1 MSKRF
6 RQTALACAMACGLG
20 LPAAA
25 QTLRPTAALTSTSMA
40 SGAAATSVPA
50 GATSG
55 IYLSPPGGLPN
66 SGQMDP
72 AELKVYEVPSEL
84 IGAVGARLQIT
95 YHGHPRVRVATEP
108 KTGQLMVMAP
118 ESIQRDIAGKMQML
132 IWEAQKSGVVP
143 DDRGMSVAST
153 KQQAYALRNLRP
165 QDLENALQRLAGPR
179 LTATTERNGEVATFR
194 LASTTGM
201 QDVMQ
206 IDRTNGQ
213 VLLLGGGPSV
223 AGWMQIVYAL
233 DMGQS
238 DPFRA
243 THVMPLAP
251 ADPQRVRQ
259 AVQLVRAVFQQRSD
273 DQEVT
278 AQVPAGGQI
287 RPNGQAGDVQNPDE
301 PAMAIGSAET
311 LGAET
316 GLFGDV
322 QIEFIEDLDLVI
334 IKGAKRDVQRT
345 LEVIEQIKK
354 KSAETQPEITVM
366 RLKHVDSTAVATLI
380 NELYEDVLKPRQ
392 GTVSITPLGQ
402 PQALLLIGRKEAV
415 QSVVEL
421 INKLDQPL
429 DASDQLR
436 VFRLLHASAVDAET
450 TIRDFFTETPGSGDD
465 LRTGLGTRV
474 KLIADYR
481 TNSLIVQA
489 APRDLAEV
497 AKLVEQLDVEGT
509 PAQNEVR
516 IFRLKNAIAEDLT
529 TVLTSIITGEAP
541 EGGGGGGGGGEA
553 TPPSTKLSII
563 QRAARVDSGI
573 LAGVVITAD
582 PSQNALVVRAPSKS
596 MALIAQLIEQLDQL
610 PGVEAQIKVFEVKN
624 GDATALAVTLQQ
636 LFGLPV
642 TAGQNPGGGVFG
654 ANAQLQLAGLTAG
667 GEGSLVQ
674 LRVTVDTRTNSI
686 IVSGSA
692 SDLEVI
698 EVLLLRLDEKGVETR
713 TTEVFWLRNA
723 NAADVANALTQ
734 FLNTQRTV
742 IQQQLLLN
750 QAISIFEQVDREV
763 FVVAEQ
769 TTNSLIVS
777 ATPRYIDTI
786 RNVITKLD
794 RRPPLVAIQVL
805 MAEVTLGDQFEWGVE
820 LGLQDSLLFD
830 RNSVT
835 GGTVSSP
842 VFNQGTVLTNSVTRG
857 QTQNVAGQGM
867 STFGLGRAGSLSY
880 GGLVLSAAS
889 ESVGIL
895 VRALQDANRLQILS
909 RPQIMTM
916 DNRPAST
923 LVGQNVPRVSGTVQ
937 GFNGSQVNVVPTN
950 VGLSLQVWPRV
961 NEDGLIVMQVIVER
975 SSLGPEATG
984 IPVGFGS
991 NGQVIRSPVIN
1002 TTNAQTTISAYS
1014 GQTVVFAGL
1023 IQKTRSSVSRRIPYL
1038 ADIPY
1043 LGALFRFDVEAE
1055 QRNELLVVLT
1065 PRIVQTD
1072 EDYEI
1077 IKQVESSRM
1086 SYCLADILEMHGD
1099 VGLTGGH
1106 GLWGPARGPI
1116 IYPDLQPAAID
1127 EIGPDGSIMDMQFS
1141 PELAPA
1147 IPGGAC
1153 PPGTEIMP
1161 GQGLPGG
1168 SFAPDGTPYPSG
1180 NIVPAQPYP
1189 QGQPGELQPAPQA
1202 APQPAPTVQAAP
1214 ALQPVSYERPVTLAP
1229 ARSTAPADDML
1240 GMPRGIASTGAAYA
1254 PQPTGGQRPMPAA
1267 ATSLTPPPT
1276 GVPARPNYAP
1286 AATARPSTLYAPTGA
1301 R

>member
-6 RQTALACAMACGLG
+6 RQIAIACAMACGLT
-20 LPAAA
+20 LPGFAQTSQSSQAYPLSVPTLTYPASNSQSSGSFIPVPVGPQSVSLAEQQADAA
-25 QTLRPTAALTSTSMA
+25 Q
-40 SGAAATSVPA
+40 
-50 GATSG
+50 
-55 IYLSPPGGLPN
+55 
-66 SGQMDP
+66 
-72 AELKVYEVPSEL
+72 LKVYEVPSDL

-95 YHGHPRVRVATEP
+95 YHGQPRVRVATDP

-118 ESIQRDIAGKMQML
+118 ESIQRDIGSKMQML
-132 IWEAQKSGVVP
+132 IWEAQRAGVVAN
-143 DDRGMSVAST
+143 DRGMSVGST
-153 KQQAYALRNLRP
+153 KQQAYALRNLRA

-194 LASTTGM
+194 LASSTGM

-206 IDRTNGQ
+206 IDRTAGQ
-213 VLLLGGGPSV
+213 VVLLGGGPSV
-223 AGWMQIVYAL
+223 AGWMQIIYAL

-251 ADPQRVRQ
+251 ADPQRVRH
-259 AVQLVRAVFQQRSD
+259 AVQLVRTVFQQRD
-273 DQEVT
+273 DNEQVT
-278 AQVPAGGQI
+278 AQVPAGNLQNQ
-287 RPNGQAGDVQNPDE
+287 PNPQTDVQNPDE
-301 PAMAIGSAET
+301 PAMAIGSADT
-311 LGAET
+311 LGADT

-354 KSAETQPEITVM
+354 KSTETQPEIRVM
-366 RLKHVDSTAVATLI
+366 QLKHVDSAAVATLV
-380 NELYEDVLKPRQ
+380 NELYDDVLKPRQ
-392 GTVSITPLGQ
+392 GTVSITSLGQ
-402 PQALLLIGRKEAV
+402 PNALLLIGRKEAV
-415 QSVVEL
+415 QSVEDL

-429 DASDQLR
+429 DPSNQLR
-436 VFRLLHASAVDAET
+436 VFRLLHASSVDAET
-450 TIRDFFTETPGSGDD
+450 TIRDFFTETPGSGEDV
-465 LRTGLGTRV
+465 RTGLGTRV

-497 AKLVEQLDVEGT
+497 ARLIEQIDVEGT

-529 TVLTSIITGEAP
+529 TVLNSIITGEAP
-541 EGGGGGGGGGEA
+541 SGGGGGGGGGGGQA

-563 QRAARVDSGI
+563 ERSNRVDSGI

-596 MALIAQLIEQLDQL
+596 MALIDQLIAQLDQL

-642 TAGQNPGGGVFG
+642 TAGQSPTGGLFG
-654 ANAQLQLAGLTAG
+654 GNAQLQLAGLTAG

-713 TTEVFWLRNA
+713 ITEVFWLRNA

-734 FLNTQRTV
+734 FLTTQRTV

-777 ATPRYIDTI
+777 ATPRYIETI
-786 RNVITKLD
+786 RNVINKLD

-805 MAEVTLGDQFEWGVE
+805 MAEVSLGDQFEWGAE

-830 RNSVT
+830 RGSAT
-835 GGTVSSP
+835 GGTLSSP
-842 VFNQGTVLTNSVTRG
+842 VFNQGTVLTNNVTRG
-857 QTQNVAGQGM
+857 NPEMLAGQGL
-867 STFGLGRAGSLSY
+867 STFGLGRASSLGY

-895 VRALQDANRLQILS
+895 IRALQDANRLQILS

-937 GFNGSQVNVVPTN
+937 GINGSQVNIVPTN

-975 SSLGPEATG
+975 SSLGPESTG
-984 IPVGFGS
+984 IPVGFGN
-991 NGQVIRSPVIN
+991 NGAVIRSPIIN

-1038 ADIPY
+1038 ADIPF
-1043 LGALFRFDVEAE
+1043 LGALFRFDTEAE

-1116 IYPDLQPAAID
+1116 IYPDMQPAGID
-1127 EIGPDGSIMDMQFS
+1127 EY
-1141 PELAPA
+1141 
-1147 IPGGAC
+1147 C
-1153 PPGTEIMP
+1153 PPGESIIDMHLSPEMAP
-1161 GQGLPGG
+1161 GN
-1168 SFAPDGTPYPSG
+1168 PSG
-1180 NIVPAQPYP
+1180 NVVPGDPSVP
-1189 QGQPGELQPAPQA
+1189 GNFIPGQPMVPGPGEVV
-1202 APQPAPTVQAAP
+1202 QPAPT
-1214 ALQPVSYERPVTLAP
+1214 LQPISYERPAAYPPYQSTQPVRSTAQPPAMPMHPQSHTGQPTPFGQATNPAAGATLAP
-1229 ARSTAPADDML
+1229 QNMVYQPQYTAPPATNYQTVQPAM
-1240 GMPRGIASTGAAYA
+1240 TGYPSNA
-1254 PQPTGGQRPMPAA
+1254 P
-1267 ATSLTPPPT
+1267 
-1276 GVPARPNYAP
+1276 VAR
-1286 AATARPSTLYAPTGA
+1286 
-1301 R
+1301 